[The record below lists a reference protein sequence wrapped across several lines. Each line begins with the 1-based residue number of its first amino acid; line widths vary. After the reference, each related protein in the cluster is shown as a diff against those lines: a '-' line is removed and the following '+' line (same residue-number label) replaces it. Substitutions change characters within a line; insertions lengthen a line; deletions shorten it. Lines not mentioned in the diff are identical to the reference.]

1 MAGEGSGQGE
11 GSQMVGGGELCNLP
25 TQCPVTRGKAI
36 SLRTYIC
43 RASRQ
48 S

>member
-25 TQCPVTRGKAI
+25 TQCPVTRGKSHFPANVH
-36 SLRTYIC
+36 L
-43 RASRQ
+43 Q
-48 S
+48 GV